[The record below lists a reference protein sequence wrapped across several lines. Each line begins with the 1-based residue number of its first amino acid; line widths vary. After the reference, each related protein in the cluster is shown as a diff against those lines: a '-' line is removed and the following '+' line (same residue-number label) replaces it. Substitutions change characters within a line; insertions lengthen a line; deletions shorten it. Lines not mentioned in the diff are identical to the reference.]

1 MKIKKYFVKS
11 SLLEKRSFPNKT
23 IIEMTKKMSKT
34 IKYKKELFFWGR
46 MIFII
51 SFLKHKL
58 IIMLETKS
66 ITIIKD

>member
-1 MKIKKYFVKS
+1 MKKYFLKS
-11 SLLEKRSFPNKT
+11 SSLAKISFPDII
-23 IIEMTKKMSKT
+23 IIEMTKKMSKK
-34 IKYKKELFFWGR
+34 IKFKIDLFFFGR

-58 IIMLETKS
+58 IIMLVTKS